1 MDQEILMVIYH
12 IYKFIN
18 MMEVLDIYF
27 SRGRHNN
34 EQSQYIIKWKGFAQ
48 RN

>member
-1 MDQEILMVIYH
+1 MGQEILMAIYH

-18 MMEVLDIYF
+18 MMGVLYISS

-34 EQSQYIIKWKGFAQ
+34 EQS
-48 RN
+48 